1 MNSAEMWSLTESS
14 SEGKHSAW
22 LAAFISKI
30 EINEKDKDEITG
42 KKTQNIDIYF
52 THVGKMS

>member
-1 MNSAEMWSLTESS
+1 MESS

-30 EINEKDKDEITG
+30 EINEKVKDETTG
-42 KKTQNIDIYF
+42 KKSQDIDIYF
-52 THVGKMS
+52 THAGKMS